1 MLYEIR
7 NYHIRPESL
16 AAYTNWAKNHAIPHL
31 SKVLNVGGFWVNSG
45 EPSQITGEPMDKLG
59 SANVTW
65 ILIWKDM
72 AERDA
77 KLPETFG
84 SETWQGVFAHLPDGL
99 DNYTRM
105 ESKFA
110 KSLT

>member
-7 NYHIRPESL
+7 NYHIRPDRLE
-16 AAYTNWAKNHAIPHL
+16 AYSDWAKTHAIPHL
-31 SKVLNVGGFWVNSG
+31 SKVLNVAGFWVDSG
-45 EPSQITGEPMDKLG
+45 EPSQITGEPMDALG

-65 ILIWKDM
+65 ILVWRDM

-84 SETWQGVFAHLPDGL
+84 SDAWQGVFANLPGGL
-99 DNYTRM
+99 ENYTRM

-110 KSLT
+110 RSLT